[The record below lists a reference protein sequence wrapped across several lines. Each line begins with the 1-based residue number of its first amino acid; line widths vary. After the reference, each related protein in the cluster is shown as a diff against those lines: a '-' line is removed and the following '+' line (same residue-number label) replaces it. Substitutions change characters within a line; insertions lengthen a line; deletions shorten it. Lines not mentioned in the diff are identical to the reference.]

1 MRGFVQLTSTDLRL
15 YVREPIAVFFTIA
28 FAPFLIVINGVIF
41 GNEPSPLSGG
51 VGSMDL
57 AMPAYAAMVL
67 CIIGFMAIPVNISTQ
82 RESGVLRRFR
92 STPLHPATYISAD
105 VICNLLMAFV
115 GVLVLVVVGWAF
127 YRTTF
132 DGNLI
137 VVGIAIAFCAL
148 SMFSI
153 GYLIAAVAPNPRVA
167 NIVGLLILYPM
178 MFLSG
183 IFIPPDV
190 MPESVQRISQFLP
203 LKYAVDLLRGL
214 WFGEPWSDFLKAT
227 AVLLGVLVVCT
238 VLAVRFFRWE

>member
-1 MRGFVQLTSTDLRL
+1 MRGFLQLASTDLRL
-15 YVREPIAVFFTIA
+15 YMREPVAIFFTIA

-41 GNEPSPLSGG
+41 GNKPSPISGG
-51 VGSMDL
+51 VGSMDV

-67 CIIGFMAIPVNISTQ
+67 CIIGFMAIPVNISTH

-92 STPLHPATYISAD
+92 STPLRPMTFIAAD
-105 VICNLLMAFV
+105 VTCNLLMAFV
-115 GVLVLVVVGWAF
+115 GILVLVVAGWIF

-132 DGNLI
+132 DGSVVI
-137 VVGIAIAFCAL
+137 VGIAIVLCAL

-153 GYLIAAVAPNPRVA
+153 GYLIAAVAPNPRIA

-183 IFIPPDV
+183 VFIPPEA

-203 LKYAVDLLRGL
+203 LKYAVELLRGL
-214 WFGEPWSDFLKAT
+214 WFGEPWSDFLLAT
-227 AVLLGVLVVCT
+227 AVLLGVMVLCT
-238 VLAVRFFRWE
+238 ALATRFFRWE